1 MTKIVDLPLF
11 IIEPTILLSILYFMV
26 GLNPAVDRFFMAV
39 VIVLL
44 VVQVVVSLGKDLL
57 ILFYI
62 KALHVNVLGNK

>member
-1 MTKIVDLPLF
+1 MIKIVDLPLF

-26 GLNPAVDRFFMAV
+26 GLNPTVDRFFMAV